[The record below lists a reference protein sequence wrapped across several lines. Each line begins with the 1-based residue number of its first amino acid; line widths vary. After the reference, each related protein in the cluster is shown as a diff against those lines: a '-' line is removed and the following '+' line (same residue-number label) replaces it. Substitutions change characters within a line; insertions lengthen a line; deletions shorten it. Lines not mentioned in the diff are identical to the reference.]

1 MMIASNPLNLIAGS
15 ALNPRITF
23 SGRQYQAPEL
33 FFGRKREEI
42 TFIPWD
48 QIGKDGEV
56 YTPKDKEWYSPVS
69 MPKTGLNYLA

>member
-15 ALNPRITF
+15 ALKQRITF

-33 FFGRKREEI
+33 FFGKKQEETI
-42 TFIPWD
+42 FNPWI